1 MVLGRALTEV
11 PAFAQKTKA
20 VAPLRFW
27 WISRRTIPRCYQ
39 HHLSAEARCNCGSH
53 QPVVPPVTTCCRSQ
67 RPSVYLLLTSTQLSA
82 VTYKRQVTVLTSW
95 QNCREVHGVVVN
107 FPEWFYRAACR
118 IALDLT
124 SERGLSLHPA
134 AYSTFRSP
142 IALCQAVH
150 GKYCLNGSLSFS
162 SDFAPSEFWLS
173 PESKSTVKGWICQTS
188 EMFRKL
194 WEIQGPPANRAI
206 WQRRF
211 SIFSVSG

>member
-53 QPVVPPVTTCCRSQ
+53 QPVVPPVTTCCRSP

-124 SERGLSLHPA
+124 SERGFSLHPA